1 MGRPIRIVNCELPIV
16 NSGGLVHLARLK
28 PLLDEALIR
37 QWGFIRLHAVAP
49 ELPEVVRR
57 GSLCSIARWM

>member
-1 MGRPIRIVNCELPIV
+1 
-16 NSGGLVHLARLK
+16 
-28 PLLDEALIR
+28 LLDEALIR

-57 GSLCSIARWM
+57 GSLCSVARSILAENGVIRPWM